1 MAKQNK
7 KETLPSDVIVVEVE
21 ELVAPE
27 AAAGTEIIL
36 AETTVRQI
44 ARQLAASYA
53 GFSIDNL
60 TTAEAVEEAKR
71 DHGQLVKFRNA
82 LDKRR
87 LAVNRTTNEFAKE
100 IQALFSP
107 IETTI
112 KTALD
117 AYKKREDDR
126 IAEEKRKLDEL
137 KKTREAALYALKA
150 YWNGSQWQ
158 LGAVFASE
166 ADLVADEATWLPVL
180 EKFDTERKRIDE
192 EERAKEMR
200 LLVSER
206 KVVLME
212 MGAVGRFESSGNP
225 CAADHVGAVYG
236 MRLGDAWATK
246 ADMESHEARWNSIV
260 LHAFKKERKRLDD
273 ETAAVAKAAEP
284 VALEAP
290 AVAPV
295 QKSADD
301 YLDGV
306 DKEREKITP
315 PKSQPAEVNVPPAQ
329 VVSHQPITEPVP
341 HSAELPLYAEPIP
354 SIMDMESNKWKMAG
368 ALALRKAAIV
378 AIKTN
383 FGIDATDV
391 LDRLCELTAKKYGYR
406 LK

>member
-117 AYKKREDDR
+117 AYKEREDDR

-166 ADLVADEATWLPVL
+166 ADLVSDEVAWLPVL
-180 EKFDTERKRIDE
+180 AKFDAERKRIDE
-192 EERAKEMR
+192 EERVKEMR

-212 MGAVGRFESSGNP
+212 MGAVGRVEQ
-225 CAADHVGAVYG
+225 YQ
-236 MRLGDAWATK
+236 K
-246 ADMESHEARWNSIV
+246 AQSEW
-260 LHAFKKERKRLDD
+260 FKREELTPASQEPLLPPMVTLQIAGGRK
-273 ETAAVAKAAEP
+273 
-284 VALEAP
+284 
-290 AVAPV
+290 
-295 QKSADD
+295 
-301 YLDGV
+301 
-306 DKEREKITP
+306 EKIRP
-315 PKSQPAEVNVPPAQ
+315 GDV
-329 VVSHQPITEPVP
+329 
-341 HSAELPLYAEPIP
+341 L
-354 SIMDMESNKWKMAG
+354 G
-368 ALALRKAAIV
+368 ALTNAEGGV
-378 AIKTN
+378 AFAREQVGKIQVTD
-383 FGIDATDV
+383 FCTFVGIARSLAQQACDKLNAGRV
-391 LDRLCELTAKKYGYR
+391 KGKSVRARLL
-406 LK
+406 